1 MKKLLKVLAL
11 GIALMMLLTFTGC
24 GKSEPVNIRVGALKG
39 ATTLGLLDLK
49 TKAGDGTYTNSYEFS
64 MATAADEIVG
74 KLIKGE
80 LDIALI
86 PANLASVLYNK
97 TEGKVGV
104 IDINTLGVLYV
115 VSRDPEVKEITD
127 LKGKTVYL
135 TGKGTTPDY
144 VLRYI
149 LSANGIEDEVTLEYK
164 SEATEV
170 ASVIEADETA
180 VGLLPQPFATATCL
194 TIEGAAEVL
203 DMNEEWNRTR
213 TDGAKLVTGVTVVRK
228 DFLSE
233 NPDAVK
239 EFIEAHRASAEA
251 AMNETE
257 KIAPLAVE
265 EGIIP
270 KEPLALKAI
279 PKCNI
284 VCITG
289 SEMKDALSGYLGV
302 LYELDP
308 TAVGG
313 SLPGDDFYE
322 DIK

>member
-1 MKKLLKVLAL
+1 MKKLRKLMAL
-11 GIALMMLLTFTGC
+11 GLVMMIMLQLTAC
-24 GKSEPVNIRVGALKG
+24 GKAEPVSVRVGALKG
-39 ATTLGLLDLK
+39 ATTLGLLDMK
-49 TKAGDGTYTNSYEFS
+49 SKADDGSYTNSYEFS
-64 MATAADEIVG
+64 MATAADEIAG

-86 PANLASVLYNK
+86 PANLASVLYSK
-97 TEGKVGV
+97 TEGKVSV

-115 VSRDPEVKEITD
+115 VSRDSGIKDIAD
-127 LKGKTVYL
+127 LKGRTVYL

-144 VLRYI
+144 VFRYV
-149 LSANGIEDEVTLEYK
+149 LSANGIVDEVTLEYK

-170 ASVIEADETA
+170 ASVIAGDETA

-194 TIEGAAEVL
+194 STEGAVEVL
-203 DMNEEWNRTR
+203 DMNEEWNKVS
-213 TDGAKLVTGVTVVRK
+213 TDGACLVTGVTVVRN
-228 DFLSE
+228 DFLGD

-239 EFIEAHRASAEA
+239 EFLEAHRASAEA

-257 KIAPLAVE
+257 RIAPLAVE

-270 KEPLALKAI
+270 KEPIALKAI

-284 VCITG
+284 VCLTG
-289 SEMKDALSGYLGV
+289 TEMKNALSGYLSV
-302 LYELDP
+302 LYDLDP

-313 SLPGDDFYE
+313 SLPGDDFYKE
-322 DIK
+322 F